1 MRHDDRA
8 GMAPAGATHA
18 ADPAARAPRPPIPMI
33 VLGGYLGAG
42 KTTIVNALLRNADGL
57 RVTVL
62 VNDFG
67 AINIDASLIRERG
80 DDVIGLENGCVCC
93 TIGGRLVETL
103 IALGEREVRP
113 DLLVIEASGVS
124 DPMRIAQV
132 GLLDRAFRL
141 HGIVVAVDASG
152 IDDTLD
158 DRYVG
163 DIARRQIAA
172 ASTLV
177 LTKADLVTP
186 DDQQRVRARLSSLG
200 ATRIVV
206 TADNGVVSPA
216 ILFPDDALTIPGLL
230 TPRPLRRSRDALP
243 EGLRAFDWQ
252 TDGLIDRERLKAA
265 LALCPGK
272 LLRAKGFV
280 ALPGERMSEMHAVGA
295 RVAFTRRPEM
305 SRRPSHI
312 VVIGV
317 LTDEEIVQLRS
328 AFRASTL
335 PGDAAA

>member
-1 MRHDDRA
+1 
-8 GMAPAGATHA
+8 MAT
-18 ADPAARAPRPPIPMI
+18 AARPPVPMI

-67 AINIDASLIRERG
+67 SINVDASLIRERG

-103 IALGEREVRP
+103 IAIGERDVRP

-132 GLLDRAFRL
+132 GLLDKAFRL
-141 HGIVVAVDASG
+141 HGVVVAVDASG
-152 IDDTLD
+152 IAQTLA

-163 DIARRQIAA
+163 DIATKQILS

-177 LTKADLVTP
+177 MTKTDLVSP
-186 DDQQRVRARLSSLG
+186 EALCSIRSRLAELG
-200 ATRIVV
+200 ATQVVV
-206 TADNGVVSPA
+206 TSDRGVVPPA
-216 ILFPDDALTIPGLL
+216 ILFPDHALPPSDAFR
-230 TPRPLRRSRDALP
+230 PRPLEGAHRTLP
-243 EGLRAFDWQ
+243 AGLRSFVWNAA
-252 TDGLIDRERLKAA
+252 GEMERAHLKAA
-265 LALCPGK
+265 FARYPGK

-280 ALPGERMSEMHAVGA
+280 NLASNLASAGMSEVHVVGS
-295 RVAFTRRPEM
+295 RVSFTRHPDM
-305 SRRPSHI
+305 ALQPSSM
-312 VVIGV
+312 VFIGV
-317 LTDEEIVQLRS
+317 LSDAEIAGLREALQAACIES
-328 AFRASTL
+328 SPSPGQPNFERAYR
-335 PGDAAA
+335 

>member
-1 MRHDDRA
+1 
-8 GMAPAGATHA
+8 
-18 ADPAARAPRPPIPMI
+18 MI

-42 KTTIVNALLRNADGL
+42 KTTIVNALLRNANGL

-67 AINIDASLIRERG
+67 SINVDASLIRERG

-103 IALGEREVRP
+103 IAIGERDVRP

-132 GLLDRAFRL
+132 GLLDKAYRL

-152 IDDTLD
+152 IAQTLA

-163 DIARRQIAA
+163 DIAAKQILS

-177 LTKADLVTP
+177 MTKADLVSPEALQATTT
-186 DDQQRVRARLSSLG
+186 RLAELG
-200 ATRIVV
+200 ATQIVV
-206 TADNGVVSPA
+206 TSDMGVVPPA
-216 ILFPDDALTIPGLL
+216 ILFPVHALTLPGAWFR
-230 TPRPLRRSRDALP
+230 PRPLGGANRTLP
-243 EGLRAFDWQ
+243 AGLRSFVWRSA
-252 TDGLIDRERLKAA
+252 GEVDRARLKAA
-265 LALCPGK
+265 FARYPGK

-280 ALPGERMSEMHAVGA
+280 SLASVGMSEVHVVGS
-295 RVAFTRRPEM
+295 RVAFTRHPDM
-305 SRRPSHI
+305 AVQPSSM
-312 VVIGV
+312 VFIGV
-317 LTDEEIVQLRS
+317 LSDTEIAGLRDLLQAACIES
-328 AFRASTL
+328 SPS
-335 PGDAAA
+335 PG

>member
-1 MRHDDRA
+1 
-8 GMAPAGATHA
+8 
-18 ADPAARAPRPPIPMI
+18 MI

-141 HGIVVAVDASG
+141 HGIVVAVDAGG

-186 DDQQRVRARLSSLG
+186 HDQQRVRARLSSLG

>member
-1 MRHDDRA
+1 MMTVQTPDSRVHTDV
-8 GMAPAGATHA
+8 
-18 ADPAARAPRPPIPMI
+18 ARQPVPMI

-42 KTTIVNALLRNADGL
+42 KTTLVNALLRNADGL

-67 AINIDASLIRERG
+67 SINVDASLIRERG

-103 IALGEREVRP
+103 IAIGERTQRP

-132 GLLDRAFRL
+132 GLLDKAFRL
-141 HGIVVAVDASG
+141 HGIVVAVDARG
-152 IDDTLD
+152 IEETLA

-163 DIARRQIAA
+163 DIAHKQIMA

-177 LTKADLVTP
+177 LTKTDLVTP
-186 DDQQRVRARLSSLG
+186 DALQAVRQRLAGLG

-206 TADNGVVSPA
+206 TADNGAVPPA
-216 ILFPDDALTIPGLL
+216 ILFPDEALELPGLFS
-230 TPRPLRRSRDALP
+230 PRPLRASGHALP
-243 EGLRAFDWQ
+243 SGLRSFVWQ
-252 TDGLIDRERLKAA
+252 TEGALDRNRLRAA
-265 LALCPGK
+265 LLMFRGK

-280 ALPGERMSEMHAVGA
+280 VSSTGGMSEMHVVGSRA
-295 RVAFTRRPEM
+295 TFRARPEM
-305 SRRPSHI
+305 SLQASS
-312 VVIGV
+312 VVFIGV
-317 LTDEEIVQLRS
+317 LSDEEIAQFKGALQATRVESS
-328 AFRASTL
+328 ACFT
-335 PGDAAA
+335 

>member
-1 MRHDDRA
+1 MV
-8 GMAPAGATHA
+8 
-18 ADPAARAPRPPIPMI
+18 

-42 KTTIVNALLRNADGL
+42 KTTLVNALLCNADGL

-67 AINIDASLIRERG
+67 SINVDASLIRERG

-93 TIGGRLVETL
+93 SIGGRLVETL
-103 IALGEREVRP
+103 IALGERETRP

-152 IDDTLD
+152 IGETLA

-163 DIARRQIAA
+163 DIARKQIAA

-177 LTKADLVTP
+177 LTKTDLVTP
-186 DDQQRVRARLSSLG
+186 EALQTVRDRLKDFG
-200 ATRIVV
+200 TTRIVV
-206 TADNGVVSPA
+206 TADNGTVPPA
-216 ILFPDDALTIPGLL
+216 ILFPDDALELPGLFS
-230 TPRPLRRSRDALP
+230 PKPLRASRHALP
-243 EGLRAFDWQ
+243 PGLRSFSWQ
-252 TDGLIDRERLKAA
+252 TDEALDRSRLKAA
-265 LALCPGK
+265 LTLFPGK

-280 ALPGERMSEMHAVGA
+280 KLSTSGESGTSAMSELHVVGS
-295 RVAFTRRPEM
+295 RVAFTKRPEM
-305 SRRPSHI
+305 AAQASSL
-312 VVIGV
+312 VFIGIFSD
-317 LTDEEIVQLRS
+317 DEIAQLRE
-328 AFRASTL
+328 ALQAASR
-335 PGDAAA
+335 

>member
-1 MRHDDRA
+1 
-8 GMAPAGATHA
+8 
-18 ADPAARAPRPPIPMI
+18 MI

-67 AINIDASLIRERG
+67 AINVDAALIRERG

-103 IALGEREVRP
+103 IAIGERAQRP

-132 GLLDRAFRL
+132 GLLDKAFRL

-152 IDDTLD
+152 IDATLA

-163 DIARRQIAA
+163 DIARKQILA

-177 LTKADLVTP
+177 MTKTDLVTP
-186 DDQQRVRARLSSLG
+186 QSLQETMTRLGELG
-200 ATRIVV
+200 ATQIAV
-206 TADNGVVSPA
+206 TSRNGEVPPA
-216 ILFPDDALTIPGLL
+216 IFFPEHALALTGLL
-230 TPRPLRRSRDALP
+230 SPRPMGVASRALP
-243 EGLRAFDWQ
+243 AGLRSFVWEADAV
-252 TDGLIDRERLKAA
+252 LERRRLKAA
-265 LALCPGK
+265 LTMYPGK
-272 LLRAKGFV
+272 LLRAKGV
-280 ALPGERMSEMHAVGA
+280 VNLAPAGMTEMHVVGA
-295 RVAFTRRPEM
+295 RVALTKHPQMALRA
-305 SRRPSHI
+305 SSI
-312 VVIGV
+312 VFIGV
-317 LTDEEIVQLRS
+317 LSDNEIARVYDALRS
-328 AFRASTL
+328 ACIEFS
-335 PGDAAA
+335 PGPA

>member
-1 MRHDDRA
+1 MQASHTT
-8 GMAPAGATHA
+8 APDAVAQA
-18 ADPAARAPRPPIPMI
+18 ARPPIPMV

-42 KTTIVNALLRNADGL
+42 KTTLVNALLRNAEGL

-67 AINIDASLIRERG
+67 SINVDASLIRERG

-103 IALGEREVRP
+103 IALGERTDRP

-141 HGIVVAVDASG
+141 HGIVVAVDVEG
-152 IDDTLD
+152 IDAVLD

-163 DIARRQIAA
+163 DIVQRQIAA

-177 LTKADLVTP
+177 LTKTDLVSATKL
-186 DDQQRVRARLSSLG
+186 DAARHRLASLG
-200 ATRIVV
+200 ATQIVV
-206 TADNGVVSPA
+206 TAKDGVVPPA
-216 ILFPDDALTIPGLL
+216 ILFPDEALTVPGLL
-230 TPRPLRRSRDALP
+230 SPHPMHTISRALP
-243 EGLRAFDWQ
+243 RGLRSFNFETRGVFD
-252 TDGLIDRERLKAA
+252 RSRLKAA
-265 LALCPGK
+265 LTLFPEK

-280 ALPGERMSEMHAVGA
+280 SLRAGQTSELHVVG
-295 RVAFTRRPEM
+295 RRSMLTRRPDL
-305 SRRPSHI
+305 SATSSVI
-312 VVIGV
+312 VLIGIFSDDDQRL
-317 LTDEEIVQLRS
+317 LTQALAS
-328 AFRASTL
+328 AVR
-335 PGDAAA
+335 

>member
-1 MRHDDRA
+1 MMTAQTPDSRVQ
-8 GMAPAGATHA
+8 
-18 ADPAARAPRPPIPMI
+18 ADVARQPVPMI

-42 KTTIVNALLRNADGL
+42 KTTLVNALLRNADGL

-67 AINIDASLIRERG
+67 SVNVDASLIRERS

-103 IALGEREVRP
+103 IAIGERAQRP

-132 GLLDRAFRL
+132 GLLDKAFRL
-141 HGIVVAVDASG
+141 HGIVVAVDACG
-152 IDDTLD
+152 IEETLA

-163 DIARRQIAA
+163 DIAHKQIMA

-177 LTKADLVTP
+177 MTKTDLVTP
-186 DDQQRVRARLSSLG
+186 DALQTVRQRLAGLG

-206 TADNGVVSPA
+206 TADNGVVPPA
-216 ILFPDDALTIPGLL
+216 ILFPDEALALPGLL
-230 TPRPLRRSRDALP
+230 SPRPLRASGHALP
-243 EGLRAFDWQ
+243 DGLRSFAWKM
-252 TDGLIDRERLKAA
+252 DGALDRNRLRAA
-265 LALCPGK
+265 LLMFRGK

-280 ALPGERMSEMHAVGA
+280 VSSTGGMSEMHVVGSRA
-295 RVAFTRRPEM
+295 TFRARPELPLQASSM
-305 SRRPSHI
+305 
-312 VVIGV
+312 VFIGV
-317 LTDEEIVQLRS
+317 LSDEEIS
-328 AFRASTL
+328 KFK
-335 PGDAAA
+335 AALQATRLESSPCLA